1 MNKAI
6 VRKVQVA
13 LGVLASVSAVRGIG
27 CVSGQQLNDFERAE
41 TARVIANFLAVPG
54 QLALQDLNTQ
64 LTEGAGTPNQV
75 EMVPSAGRQ

>member
-1 MNKAI
+1 MKAI
-6 VRKVQVA
+6 LGRKVGVM
-13 LGVLASVSAVRGIG
+13 LTVLAALSTLRGVG
-27 CVSGQQLNDFERAE
+27 CVSSQQIDDFARAE

-75 EMVPSAGRQ
+75 EMVPSLDRG